1 MDTTTD
7 FATRLD
13 RHLARISR
21 DRGRLG
27 TPQVAVRAPGLDIDY
42 RFGDATLPFHAASVG
57 KLVTAALVMQLCEA
71 DALRPG
77 TLVAEVLPAAELDGL
92 FLPGEQVTLEHLLT
106 HTSGAADYFDG
117 KVSSGLRVSTQAVTD
132 PDRFWTPEDLLAVS
146 RERQRPVG
154 RPGQRFHYSDTGYVL
169 LGRVLEVV
177 TGDTFHDLVHQR
189 VLTPLGLGRTF
200 LPFRSSP
207 ARGSTDLA
215 PMYLGRTEICRFRSL
230 TCDWAGGGIAST
242 PDDLLLLSAAL
253 HDGGLIAPE
262 SLAFLARPR
271 HRFRPGLDY
280 GAGVMTV
287 RFEGFAPWLR
297 GQPRLQ
303 GHIGVTATHLFHDP
317 AHGAEIAL
325 NFASTREMTRSFRT
339 LFEVVRLLGRAA
351 S

>member
-1 MDTTTD
+1 MDAATD
-7 FATRLD
+7 FTTHLD
-13 RHLARISR
+13 RHL
-21 DRGRLG
+21 DRVTRRRGSLG
-27 TPQVAVRAPGLDIDY
+27 TPQVGVRAAGLGMDY
-42 RFGDATLPFHAASVG
+42 RFGDATVPFHAASVG

-77 TLVAEVLPAAELDGL
+77 TPVADVLPAAEVDGL
-92 FLPGEQVTLEHLLT
+92 FLPGEQVTVEHLLT

-117 KVSSGLRVSTQAVTD
+117 KVSSGVRVSEQVVTD
-132 PDRFWTPEDLLAVS
+132 PDHRWTPDDLLAVS

-177 TGDTFHDLVHQR
+177 TGEHFHDLVH
-189 VLTPLGLGRTF
+189 VVEPLGLKRTF

-207 ARGSTDLA
+207 AQGATDLA
-215 PMYLGRTEICRFRSL
+215 PLYLGKTDVSRFPSL
-230 TCDWAGGGIAST
+230 TCDWAGGGIAGT

-253 HDGGLIAPE
+253 HNGTLITPE
-262 SLAFLARPR
+262 SLAFLAQPR
-271 HRFRPGLDY
+271 NRFRPGLDY

-297 GQPRLQ
+297 GQPRLT

-317 AHGAEIAL
+317 VHGADIVL

-339 LFEVVRLLGRAA
+339 LFEIVRLLGRAA

>member
-1 MDTTTD
+1 MDAATD

-13 RHLARISR
+13 RHLAQVSR
-21 DRGRLG
+21 RRGPLG
-27 TPQVAVRAPGLDIDY
+27 TPQVAVRASGLGIDY
-42 RFGDATLPFHAASVG
+42 RFGPTTLPFHAASVG

-71 DALRPG
+71 GAVRAG
-77 TLVAEVLPAAELDGL
+77 TLVAEVLPAAELHGL

-117 KVSSGLRVSTQAVTD
+117 KVSSGLRVSKEAVAD
-132 PDRFWTPEDLLAVS
+132 PNRFWTPEDLLTVS
-146 RERQRPVG
+146 RKRQVPVG
-154 RPGQRFHYSDTGYVL
+154 RPGEQFHYSDTGYLL

-177 TGDTFHDLVHQR
+177 TGETFHDLVHRR
-189 VLTPLGLGRTF
+189 VVTPLGLQRTF

-215 PMYLGRTEICRFRSL
+215 PMYLGRTEISRFRSL

-253 HDGGLIAPE
+253 HDGELIAPE
-262 SLAFLARPR
+262 SLALLARPR

-280 GAGVMTV
+280 GAGLMTV

-297 GQPRLQ
+297 GQPRLL
-303 GHIGVTATHLFHDP
+303 GHIGVTATHVFHDP
-317 AHGAEIAL
+317 VHGAEIAL

-339 LFEVVRLLGRAA
+339 LFEVARLLGRAA